1 MKKYMVGNKV
11 KKDIIENIENMNDE
25 MFYKLDNFIQNN
37 IGLTL
42 KELVNRIDFHSFTEE
57 SLEYILCVINN
68 NPCSFNGIGPFIK
81 KGNKWYNKK
90 KMKKEM
96 IIELKEDN
104 IFLRQEINRLKK
116 LLGTQ

>member
-1 MKKYMVGNKV
+1 MVGNKV
-11 KKDIIENIENMNDE
+11 NKDIIANIEYMNDN
-25 MFYKLDNFIQNN
+25 MFYKLDDFIQNN

-68 NPCSFNGIGPFIK
+68 NPCTFNGIGPFLK
-81 KGNKWYNKK
+81 KGDKWFNKK

-96 IIELKEDN
+96 IIELKEEN
-104 IFLRQEINRLKK
+104 IKLRQEINRLKK

>member
-1 MKKYMVGNKV
+1 MIGNKV
-11 KKDIIENIENMNDE
+11 NKDIIANIEYMNDN
-25 MFYKLDNFIQNN
+25 MFYKLDDFIQNN

-68 NPCSFNGIGPFIK
+68 NPCTFNGIGPFLK
-81 KGNKWYNKK
+81 KGDKWFNKK

-96 IIELKEDN
+96 IIELKEEN
-104 IFLRQEINRLKK
+104 IKLRQEINRLKK

>member
-1 MKKYMVGNKV
+1 MVGNRV
-11 KKDIIENIENMNDE
+11 NKDIIANIEYINDD
-25 MFYKLDNFIQNN
+25 MFYKLDDFIQNN

-57 SLEYILCVINN
+57 SLEYILYVIND
-68 NPCSFNGIGPFIK
+68 NPNTFNGIGPFIK
-81 KGNKWYNKK
+81 KGDKWFNKK

-96 IIELKEDN
+96 IIELKEEN
-104 IFLRQEINRLKK
+104 INLRQEINRLKK